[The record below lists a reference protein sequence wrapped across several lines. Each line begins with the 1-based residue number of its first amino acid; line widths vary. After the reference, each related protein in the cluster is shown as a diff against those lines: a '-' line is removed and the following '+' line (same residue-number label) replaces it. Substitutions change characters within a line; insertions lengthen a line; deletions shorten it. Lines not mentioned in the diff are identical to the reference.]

1 MYYTLEYYRNLILY
15 PFFSES
21 RNFVRNYKNIN
32 FKLFMVYTVK
42 NEEDIIENNIR
53 FHKAMGVDGFIV
65 TSHNSDDGTNK
76 ILEKLK
82 KEGLILEIIYE
93 TSDKFNQ
100 AQFCDRMIKLA
111 KNKYKADW
119 IISAD
124 ADEIYC
130 PNLSWEQGITYNL
143 KECIAKYN
151 PSNVN
156 VLLLTPITF
165 FPDGRDEYF
174 NCPYFLIYN
183 NNLNIENY
191 EMNRFINSFAI
202 ECKKVIFKAK
212 DYKKISIGNHSVKM
226 RHKIVLP
233 CANIKYFHYHI
244 KNYAD
249 FVKRAERWLPCAQT
263 MPKNTCWQ
271 EKLYVNLYE
280 DGNLKEH
287 YNSLFNEDTR
297 EYLIK
302 EGAVIIDR
310 SVSNI
315 MKHLGLLK

>member
-1 MYYTLEYYRNLILY
+1 
-15 PFFSES
+15 
-21 RNFVRNYKNIN
+21 
-32 FKLFMVYTVK
+32 MVYTVK

-174 NCPYFLIYN
+174 N
-183 NNLNIENY
+183 
-191 EMNRFINSFAI
+191 
-202 ECKKVIFKAK
+202 
-212 DYKKISIGNHSVKM
+212 
-226 RHKIVLP
+226 
-233 CANIKYFHYHI
+233 
-244 KNYAD
+244 
-249 FVKRAERWLPCAQT
+249 
-263 MPKNTCWQ
+263 
-271 EKLYVNLYE
+271 
-280 DGNLKEH
+280 
-287 YNSLFNEDTR
+287 
-297 EYLIK
+297 
-302 EGAVIIDR
+302 
-310 SVSNI
+310 
-315 MKHLGLLK
+315 